1 MIDIIIHKQDSSD
14 ACSVHVMHSTECGS
28 DHKLV
33 RGKFK
38 LHICKR
44 IRMDGVKA
52 SKEIDVT
59 KLKQADVMCNCD
71 GKT

>member
-1 MIDIIIHKQDSSD
+1 
-14 ACSVHVMHSTECGS
+14 MHSTECGS